1 MRFSAIHPHTVK
13 ISCIL
18 ALCLELNCSHHCF
31 LVNAFCKV
39 HRNCQ
44 VIVSKAFVYA
54 KNIWYG
60 DYYPPRFTNYCR
72 KAFCSIFHYIL
83 VMVWHIKVGEIP
95 SCASNGNLHNF
106 NFACILQLAANT
118 SRPDTVREGENIS
131 ALIQNHFSK
140 VQTARHC
147 CHVRGEAEKGCF
159 LVQPRHWLL
168 WFVPF

>member
-60 DYYPPRFTNYCR
+60 DYYSPRFTNYCR

-83 VMVWHIKVGEIP
+83 MMVWHIKVGEIP

-106 NFACILQLAANT
+106 NFACVLQLAANT
-118 SRPDTVREGENIS
+118 SRPDTVREEERT
-131 ALIQNHFSK
+131 F
-140 VQTARHC
+140 
-147 CHVRGEAEKGCF
+147 
-159 LVQPRHWLL
+159 LL
-168 WFVPF
+168 WFKTILAKFRLPDTAVMLGVRQRRDVS